1 MTTISHATANPAR
14 DPGRLS
20 EEAGVEFVGGRIV
33 EKPVSIESSEV
44 ELTIG
49 RLLGN
54 EAARTREARV
64 FPASMGFR
72 CFPDDPSK
80 FRKPD
85 VSVVR
90 ADRLAGVDPEEG
102 FIEIPPD
109 LAVEV
114 VSPNDLA
121 YELAAKVQD
130 YLANGFGV
138 VWVVY
143 PGTRTVVVH
152 RPDGSANLLRAGDEI
167 TGGAAL
173 PAFRCQVGEFFAA
186 AG

>member
-1 MTTISHATANPAR
+1 V
-14 DPGRLS
+14 
-20 EEAGVEFVGGRIV
+20 EAG
-33 EKPVSIESSEV
+33 
-44 ELTIG
+44 
-49 RLLGN
+49 
-54 EAARTREARV
+54 RTLEARV

-72 CFPDDPSK
+72 CYPDDPSK

-90 ADRLAGVDPEEG
+90 ADRLAKVDSQEG
-102 FIEIPPD
+102 FVPIPAD

-121 YELAAKVQD
+121 TDVAEKVQE
-130 YLANGFGV
+130 YLANGFGL

-143 PGTRTVVVH
+143 PDSRTVVVY

-167 TGGAAL
+167 TAGAAL
-173 PAFRCQVGEFFAA
+173 PGFRCKVGEFF
-186 AG
+186 GTGG